1 MAERGRP
8 LPTGS
13 AQLAGLTELN
23 NRVTAL
29 QKEFAELRD
38 QLNVFENWNSE
49 IKKMYTKMVRVTTVE
64 GSRHDGI
71 LVWSDRYCVCIEM
84 VVGEYKS
91 HRQVLTKGNMISI
104 ELLVKDGE

>member
-1 MAERGRP
+1 MAERVRP
-8 LPTGS
+8 LPIGS
-13 AQLAGLTELN
+13 AQLAGITELN
-23 NRVTAL
+23 KRFTAL

-49 IKKMYTKMVRVTTVE
+49 IKKMYTKMVRVTTIH
-64 GSRHDGI
+64 GAYHDGI

-84 VVGEYKS
+84 VVGKYKS

-104 ELLVKDGE
+104 ELLVEDGE